1 MPRSRN
7 EWTLT
12 QAARALGHPQH
23 RLIYLC
29 EQGVVHPVRDADGRG
44 TSRLFSAAN
53 LLQFAI
59 ALHLRALEI
68 PASIQQA
75 VVDVLRVFEKRSR
88 FGLPE
93 SLLKT
98 DAPDLR
104 IVIRDGASLYLLL
117 RTTPYTPQI
126 LGGIDLQW
134 LRGEGRA
141 LEDLELPEV
150 GRAVHRDSRAFGDPE
165 GSRYWRVEISVTRVA
180 QNLDFQR

>member
-1 MPRSRN
+1 MPWSRN

-59 ALHLRALEI
+59 ALHLRDLEI

-75 VVDVLRVFEKRSR
+75 VVDVLRVFEKRSG

-93 SLLKT
+93 SLLKK

-117 RTTPYTPQI
+117 RTPPDRPQI

-141 LEDLELPEV
+141 LEDLELLPKV
-150 GRAVHRDSRAFGDPE
+150 GGAVDGDSAAFGDPE

-180 QNLDFQR
+180 QNLDF